1 MTSLVRK
8 IVRINELLTTA
19 SIPHAFGGAFALAY
33 HTREPRGTID
43 IDVNIFVQA
52 LEISRVADALSGVVQ
67 VNQNHVD
74 AAQRDDQVRVM
85 WGETPID
92 IFFNVTSFH
101 DDVERHV
108 AHVDFRGRAVPILSA
123 VHLAVFKALFNRTK
137 DWADIEGMVT
147 EGSLDVARAVGLLV
161 GVCGVADPRVE
172 RLASLR
178 R

>member
-1 MTSLVRK
+1 MISLVRK
-8 IVRINELLTTA
+8 IVRLDELLTKA
-19 SIPHAFGGAFALAY
+19 RIPHAFGGAFALAY

-52 LEISRVADALSGVVQ
+52 SEISRVAGALSGVVQ
-67 VNQNHVD
+67 ISQNHVE
-74 AAQRDDQVRVM
+74 AAQCDDQIRIM

-92 IFFNVTSFH
+92 MFFNVTSFH
-101 DDVERHV
+101 EDVARHV
-108 AHVDFRGRAVPILSA
+108 SRVEFRGRRVPILSA

-137 DWADIEGMVT
+137 DWADIEAMVT

-161 GVCGVADPRVE
+161 GICGLHDSRVE
-172 RLASLR
+172 RLASVR

>member
-8 IVRINELLTTA
+8 IVRIDELLTTA
-19 SIPHAFGGAFALAY
+19 GIPHAFGGAFALAY

-43 IDVNIFVQA
+43 IDVNIFVPA
-52 LEISRVADALSGVVQ
+52 SEISRVADALSGVVQ

-108 AHVDFRGRAVPILSA
+108 THVDFRGRAVPILSA

-137 DWADIEGMVT
+137 DWADVEGMVT